1 MEVSLAISEAIK
13 EQAVIYSNKRFKY
26 EYNRFNFSQS
36 KRKEMILI
44 GSIGELMFQ
53 QFLEIN
59 NVKYDF
65 EFQAGQYDDM
75 DFQIGYDKIEI
86 KTSAYADSYKHLNLL
101 YSESQFTVAKVKN
114 FKYCVQIF
122 VNGSCQKTKK
132 IKYRDINSAHI
143 VGYMSFRD
151 MENYK
156 QTPKWH
162 GDDYKIPLKNLKNI
176 EFFTKRPKMYR
187 I

>member
-1 MEVSLAISEAIK
+1 MEVSLTISEAIK

-86 KTSAYADSYKHLNLL
+86 KTSAFADSYKHLNLL

-122 VNGSCQKTKK
+122 INGLCQKTKK
-132 IKYRDINSAHI
+132 IKYRDINTAKI
-143 VGYMSFRD
+143 AGYMSFRD
-151 MENYK
+151 IENYK
-156 QTPKWH
+156 QIPQWH
-162 GDDYKIPLKNLKNI
+162 GDDYKVPLKHLKDVH
-176 EFFTKRPKMYR
+176 FFVKPYKMLR

>member
-1 MEVSLAISEAIK
+1 MEVTLAVSEAIK

-101 YSESQFTVAKVKN
+101 YHSS
-114 FKYCVQIF
+114 
-122 VNGSCQKTKK
+122 
-132 IKYRDINSAHI
+132 
-143 VGYMSFRD
+143 
-151 MENYK
+151 
-156 QTPKWH
+156 
-162 GDDYKIPLKNLKNI
+162 
-176 EFFTKRPKMYR
+176 
-187 I
+187 